1 MPSLEVLASSQEL
14 AARAAIL
21 TVDALIETIKTDG
34 EASFVL
40 AGGCLPP
47 RAYEIIAREYAT
59 ALDWRKVTFLIGDE
73 RCVPLDDT
81 EANWPAAIPMLD
93 TLGVSDSQRLRP
105 RSDLQAEVAAAE
117 YESTLLQKLGRSES
131 SGLKMSLLW
140 LGMGEDGHTLSLFPN
155 HPSMSITDA
164 LVIPVH
170 NSPKSPPN
178 RISLTLAAVVGAK
191 KCVALINNSGK
202 ASVVAK
208 ILAGDESFPIIK
220 ASRAIEAADGSVT
233 WLLDADA
240 AAAAESP
247 LPEAF

>member
-1 MPSLEVLASSQEL
+1 MPSLEVLPSCQDV
-14 AARAAIL
+14 AARAASL
-21 TVDALIETIKTDG
+21 TVDALTEAIRTES

-40 AGGCLPP
+40 AGGSLPP
-47 RAYEIIAREYAT
+47 TAYKIIAREHAT

-73 RCVPLDDT
+73 RCVPLDDPD
-81 EANWPAAIPMLD
+81 ASWPAAIPMLD
-93 TLGVSDSQRLRP
+93 TLCVPDSRRLRP
-105 RSDLQAEVAAAE
+105 PSDLEAEVAATE
-117 YESTLLQKLGRSES
+117 YEIILLQKLGRSENF
-131 SGLKMSLLW
+131 GLNMSVLW

-155 HPSMSITDA
+155 HTSISTTDA

-178 RISLTLAAVVGAK
+178 RISLTLAAVVGAM

-202 ASVVAK
+202 AGVVAK

-220 ASRAIEAADGSVT
+220 ASRAIETAGGSVT

-247 LPEAF
+247 PPKAF

>member
-1 MPSLEVLASSQEL
+1 
-14 AARAAIL
+14 L
-21 TVDALIETIKTDG
+21 TVDALIEAIRTKG

-40 AGGCLPP
+40 AGGSLPP
-47 RAYEIIAREYAT
+47 KAYEIIAREYVT

-73 RCVPLDDT
+73 RCVPLDDPD
-81 EANWPAAIPMLD
+81 ASWPVAIPMLD

-105 RSDLQAEVAAAE
+105 RSDSEAEVAASE
-117 YESTLLQKLGRSES
+117 YENTLLRRLGRSDNT
-131 SGLKMSLLW
+131 GLKMSLLW

-155 HPSMSITDA
+155 HPSMSNTDA

-178 RISLTLAAVVGAK
+178 RISLTFAAVVGAM

-202 ASVVAK
+202 ASVMAK

-220 ASRAIEAADGSVT
+220 ASRAIETAGGSVT